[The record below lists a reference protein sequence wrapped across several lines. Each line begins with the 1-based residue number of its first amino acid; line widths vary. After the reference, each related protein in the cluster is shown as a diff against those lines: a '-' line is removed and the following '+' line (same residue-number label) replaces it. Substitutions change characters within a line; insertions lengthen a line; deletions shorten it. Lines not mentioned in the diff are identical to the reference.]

1 MIAIDLDHG
10 LERFVSDTALFTLD
24 CHEAD
29 EEVSGG
35 EVWALRQRA
44 LAGLGRDIQL
54 ATVQRFKAFL

>member
-1 MIAIDLDHG
+1 MIPVNLDHG
-10 LERFVSDTALFTLD
+10 FERFVSDTALVSFD

-29 EEVSGG
+29 EEMSGG
-35 EVWALRQRA
+35 EVRALRQRA